1 MKTKRRPKEYK
12 QQGNNAQLK
21 QIKTITRKDK
31 PTVRHKRLITNRRKQ
46 EVTKRGIT

>member
-31 PTVRHKRLITNRRKQ
+31 TNGEAQ
-46 EVTKRGIT
+46 EANN